1 MYSLDPCVLT
11 TAMLRPVFSPPKH
24 ISLRN
29 GGQIALGL
37 YSNLSAKCH
46 DFTIP
51 TKTNNRSNAI
61 VTNCQ
66 YIGSYNWSSD
76 HNDLSIIVPGSP
88 REWHEQ
94 PLPRPLRPDHE
105 GHYRQEYDKRMSS
118 TPLLPLLLA
127 VNFWHEQRT
136 HQPSNKFPW
145 SKVDFVAN
153 RNSLRQ
159 LLRILP
165 KVYRDSHP
173 YYHTSYNTQPKAF
186 RIDIELAGTKTI
198 LFNRW
203 EATASETVLPGSY
216 GFNFEHAFTREADAV
231 SSLDESGETARHH
244 RINSYVRV
252 GVAKSPFSPAS
263 LPETEKRISSLLNLP
278 FFCFFF
284 I

>member
-1 MYSLDPCVLT
+1 
-11 TAMLRPVFSPPKH
+11 MLRPVFNPPKH
-24 ISLRN
+24 IPLCNS
-29 GGQIALGL
+29 GQIALGL
-37 YSNLSAKCH
+37 YSNLSAKCY

-66 YIGSYNWSSD
+66 YIGSYNWTSD

-105 GHYRQEYDKRMSS
+105 GHYRQEYDKRTRS

-136 HQPSNKFPW
+136 HQPLKKFPW

-165 KVYRDSHP
+165 KAYRDSHP
-173 YYHTSYNTQPKAF
+173 YYHTPYNSQPKPF

-203 EATASETVLPGSY
+203 EATASETTLPGSY

-252 GVAKSPFSPAS
+252 G
-263 LPETEKRISSLLNLP
+263 
-278 FFCFFF
+278 
-284 I
+284 